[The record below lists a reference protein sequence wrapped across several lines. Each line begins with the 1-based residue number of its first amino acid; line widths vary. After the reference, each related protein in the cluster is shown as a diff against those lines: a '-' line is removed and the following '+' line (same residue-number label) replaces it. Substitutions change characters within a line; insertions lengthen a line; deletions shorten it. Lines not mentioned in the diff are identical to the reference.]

1 MQVCKAES
9 HVLIQVY
16 LNVGVSLHEFFHQTA
31 SVCAFEV
38 ACATLR
44 SVCLCLWEFFFV
56 WTCARLHCVL
66 HRLCMCTVCV
76 CASYICSSKASV
88 CDSLDVSAASFIPS
102 DIPASILWA
111 QEQLA
116 TPVGHFHN
124 KPIAIYEPDA
134 THSLIQT
141 RLYKKESTY
150 STQRH
155 RHSPGYCWCNS
166 CCVVVVLQHHQDLIV
181 RVGYCCK
188 CVTIALLSFSAA
200 DMRLY
205 YGSGLTLGR
214 SSGADFRSDV
224 QIILPTR
231 LWWMAKGESF
241 RCTSH
246 CLRVRQSHPDS
257 SNEKMINKA
266 YD

>member
-44 SVCLCLWEFFFV
+44 SVCLCLCLWEFFFV

-76 CASYICSSKASV
+76 CASYICSAKASV

-141 RLYKKESTY
+141 RLCKGKHIQYAE
-150 STQRH
+150 TQIF
-155 RHSPGYCWCNS
+155 SWLLLMQLLLCCCFVAAPSGSNS
-166 CCVVVVLQHHQDLIV
+166 QSWILLQMCYH
-181 RVGYCCK
+181 C
-188 CVTIALLSFSAA
+188 SFV
-200 DMRLY
+200 
-205 YGSGLTLGR
+205 
-214 SSGADFRSDV
+214 F
-224 QIILPTR
+224 
-231 LWWMAKGESF
+231 
-241 RCTSH
+241 
-246 CLRVRQSHPDS
+246 
-257 SNEKMINKA
+257 
-266 YD
+266 